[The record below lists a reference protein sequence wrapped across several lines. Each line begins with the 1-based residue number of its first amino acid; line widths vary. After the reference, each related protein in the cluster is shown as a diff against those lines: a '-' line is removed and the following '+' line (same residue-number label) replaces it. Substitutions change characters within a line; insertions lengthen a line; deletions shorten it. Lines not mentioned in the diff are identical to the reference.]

1 MYIPLDDSQI
11 KFKSESDR
19 VAFWKFIEQDK
30 YLNSHRG
37 KYAEAYSAR
46 SPWTHRIDLRWTHDF
61 VVRLGNNTNRLQLS
75 ADIMNLGNL
84 LNSKWGVSKTMEPCN
99 NGQLLKVDKIENGT
113 PVFSMVKV
121 NGDYPTK
128 TWEYNH
134 NYNQC
139 WQLQLGVKYMFN

>member
-1 MYIPLDDSQI
+1 M
-11 KFKSESDR
+11 
-19 VAFWKFIEQDK
+19 
-30 YLNSHRG
+30 
-37 KYAEAYSAR
+37 
-46 SPWTHRIDLRWTHDF
+46 
-61 VVRLGNNTNRLQLS
+61 VRLGNNTNRLQLS

-99 NGQLLKVDKIENGT
+99 NGQLLKVDKNENGT